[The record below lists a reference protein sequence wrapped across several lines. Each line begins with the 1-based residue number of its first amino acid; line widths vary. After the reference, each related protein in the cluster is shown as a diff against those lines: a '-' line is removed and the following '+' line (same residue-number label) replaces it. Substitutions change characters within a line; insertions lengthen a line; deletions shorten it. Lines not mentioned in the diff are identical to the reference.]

1 MSYYWDPQFLKHITG
16 NDVQTVVEVGAR
28 YGEESLMLSNTFKD
42 ARVFS
47 FECNPFTI
55 EKCSQTLE
63 NNPNITFIPKGL
75 GERNEILPFYSY
87 IADND
92 GASSFF
98 KRIDVETTQ
107 IQSGMFEVIRLS
119 DFAEENNITDGID
132 LLCMDVQGFE
142 LNVLKGCGSDLI
154 KKIRYVIMEEP
165 KAIINTYY
173 LPENVHSKY
182 INSPT
187 SAEIKSFMTE
197 NDFIE
202 VERIEENKIE
212 DNVMYKNLRC

>member
-28 YGEESLMLSNTFKD
+28 YGDESLMLSNTFKD

-55 EKCSQTLE
+55 EKCSQTLK

-165 KAIINTYY
+165 KAIINTDY

>member
-1 MSYYWDPQFLKHITG
+1 MSDYWDPRFLKHIIG

-28 YGEESLMLSNTFKD
+28 YGDESLMLSNTFKD

-47 FECNPFTI
+47 FECNPFTLSRCS
-55 EKCSQTLE
+55 EKLE
-63 NNPNITFIPKGL
+63 GNPKITFTPKGL
-75 GERNEILPFYSY
+75 GEKNEILPFYSY
-87 IADND
+87 IDNND

-98 KRIDVETTQ
+98 KRIDAATTQ

-119 DFAEENNITDGID
+119 DFAKDHDIRSID

-142 LNVLKGCGSDLI
+142 LNVLKGCGELLRNI
-154 KKIRYVIMEEP
+154 KFVIMEEP
-165 KAIINTYY
+165 KAIINTTY

-182 INSPT
+182 LNSPT
-187 SAEIKSFMTE
+187 SGEIKSFMTE

-202 VERIEENKIE
+202 VERIDENFIE
-212 DNVMYKNLRC
+212 DNVMYKNARL

>member
-1 MSYYWDPQFLKHITG
+1 MSYYWDPRFLKHITG
-16 NDVQTVVEVGAR
+16 KVHTVIEAGAR
-28 YGEESLMLSNTFKD
+28 YGDESLMLSNTFND
-42 ARVFS
+42 SHIYS
-47 FECNPFTI
+47 FECNPLTV
-55 EKCSQTLE
+55 ERCSQTLK
-63 NNPNITFIPKGL
+63 NNPNITFTPKGL

-92 GASSFF
+92 GASSFL

-107 IQSGMFEVIRLS
+107 VQSGMFEVIRLS
-119 DFAEENNITDGID
+119 DFAKENNITAGID

-142 LNVLKGCGSDLI
+142 LNVLKGCSSDLI

-165 KAIINTYY
+165 KAIINTVY

-182 INSPT
+182 MNSPT

>member
-1 MSYYWDPQFLKHITG
+1 MSDYWDPRFLKHITG
-16 NDVQTVVEVGAR
+16 KVQTVVEAGAR
-28 YGEESLMLSNTFKD
+28 YGDESLMLSNTFKD

-47 FECNPFTI
+47 FECNPITV
-55 EKCSQTLE
+55 EKCSETLK
-63 NNPNITFIPKGL
+63 NNPYITFTPKGL

-87 IADND
+87 FGDND
-92 GASSFF
+92 GASSFL

-119 DFAEENNITDGID
+119 DFAEENNITAGID

-142 LNVLKGCGSDLI
+142 LNVLKGCSSDLI
-154 KKIRYVIMEEP
+154 KQIRYVIMEEP
-165 KAIINTYY
+165 KAIINTDY

>member
-1 MSYYWDPQFLKHITG
+1 
-16 NDVQTVVEVGAR
+16 
-28 YGEESLMLSNTFKD
+28 
-42 ARVFS
+42 
-47 FECNPFTI
+47 
-55 EKCSQTLE
+55 
-63 NNPNITFIPKGL
+63 
-75 GERNEILPFYSY
+75 LPFYSY

>member
-1 MSYYWDPQFLKHITG
+1 LK
-16 NDVQTVVEVGAR
+16 
-28 YGEESLMLSNTFKD
+28 
-42 ARVFS
+42 
-47 FECNPFTI
+47 
-55 EKCSQTLE
+55 
-63 NNPNITFIPKGL
+63 NNPYITFTPKGL

-87 IADND
+87 FGDND
-92 GASSFF
+92 GASSFL

-119 DFAEENNITDGID
+119 DFAEENNITAGID

-142 LNVLKGCGSDLI
+142 LNVLKGCSSDLI
-154 KKIRYVIMEEP
+154 KQIRYVIMEEP
-165 KAIINTYY
+165 KAIINTDY

>member
-1 MSYYWDPQFLKHITG
+1 MSYYWDPRFLKHITG
-16 NDVQTVVEVGAR
+16 KVQIVIEAGAR
-28 YGEESLMLSNTFKD
+28 YGDESLMLSNTFKD

-47 FECNPFTI
+47 FECNPITV
-55 EKCSQTLE
+55 EKCSETLK
-63 NNPNITFIPKGL
+63 NNPNITFTPKGL

-92 GASSFF
+92 GASSFL

-107 IQSGMFEVIRLS
+107 IQSGIFEVIRLS
-119 DFAEENNITDGID
+119 DFAEENNITAGID

-142 LNVLKGCGSDLI
+142 LNVLKGCSSDLI

-165 KAIINTYY
+165 KAIINTDY

-182 INSPT
+182 MNSPT